1 MILKRCENGHYY
13 DGEIYRECPECRG
26 MGQSPYG
33 QAVGADYGDYAD
45 EDSVT
50 VALPRSQ
57 GRAGVPGASRANGY
71 MEDYSQDYGDDEN
84 VTVALPRHAAAPS
97 QAPRH
102 TSVSA
107 PAQASRHTSAAAP
120 AQASHPASAPALH
133 PASRPQ
139 QESRHASGQV
149 SAPHP
154 VSASQA
160 LRKSGLKPVVG
171 WLVCVQGNDFGSS
184 FTMKHGKNFIG
195 RSADMDIVLHGDE
208 SIAWENH
215 AAVFY
220 VPKQRRFAIEP
231 GTNGS
236 RVYLNREAVIRPVW
250 MKQHDILTIGSCSLM
265 FFPCCGEHFSWEEL
279 IRRRRERSRNQ

>member
-26 MGQSPYG
+26 MGQSSYG

-57 GRAGVPGASRANGY
+57 GRAGVSGASRANGY

-84 VTVALPRHAAAPS
+84 VTVALPRHAAAPVP
-97 QAPRH
+97 APRH
-102 TSVSA
+102 AAA
-107 PAQASRHTSAAAP
+107 PAQASRQTSAAAP
-120 AQASHPASAPALH
+120 AQASHPASASALH

-139 QESRHASGQV
+139 QESRHVSGQV

-160 LRKSGLKPVVG
+160 PRKSGLKPVVG

-231 GTNGS
+231 GMNGS